1 MTERFLRNLEIF
13 GGIRYATECQ
23 LLYYGCHVRNPC
35 VVQLSIFDWLEAFQA
50 HPSIGERTSGE
61 DSGSSFSSFSA
72 VEQSVAAETA
82 DESVKQVVLQ

>member
-1 MTERFLRNLEIF
+1 M
-13 GGIRYATECQ
+13 RYATECQ

-50 HPSIGERTSGE
+50 HPSIGERTSRE
-61 DSGSSFSSFSA
+61 DLGSSFSA